1 MRKLMSFILAFVTLA
16 IISSACSNSE
26 TYADKLKNE
35 SKAINRFI
43 KERELNIL
51 KSMPVDYEFGENDY
65 YLDEDSG
72 IYLRIIDRG
81 DTEKMASKGSSDRMG
96 SDVYLRFYSTLRIG
110 TSDTTAYSNNL
121 DYGPIEFVY
130 GNSSTYTD
138 YSSSGY
144 SYSFLSP
151 ACAFPL
157 DYVGEGGEVSMIVPF
172 ANGSA
177 MQQSYYE
184 PIFYGR
190 IKYTKIIQ

>member
-1 MRKLMSFILAFVTLA
+1 MRKLISSMLAFAVL
-16 IISSACSNSE
+16 IIMFSACSNSE

-35 SKAINRFI
+35 SKAINRFV

-51 KSMPVDYEFGENDY
+51 KAIPADYVFGENDY
-65 YLDEDSG
+65 YLDEESG

-81 DTEKMASKGSSDRMG
+81 DTEKMASKEKLSEVMFRYYGT
-96 SDVYLRFYSTLRIG
+96 LRFS
-110 TSDTTAYSNNL
+110 TSDTTKYSNNAAL
-121 DYGPIEFVY
+121 DPIKFTY

-138 YSSSGY
+138 YYSSSY

-184 PIFYGR
+184 PIFYAR